1 MVESCLIFL
10 VTILGL
16 RTNLGLSEVALAKL
30 EMVSLLCMGDKTH
43 SALFEHMPEK
53 CGTTVGLELFDR

>member
-10 VTILGL
+10 VSLLSL
-16 RTNLGLSEVALAKL
+16 RTNLGLSEEVLARL
-30 EMVSLLCMGDKTH
+30 EMVSLLCMADKTH

-53 CGTTVGLELFDR
+53 CGNTVPLELFDK